1 MHNPTTLTFAYLSSI
16 FSLLSCS
23 KTLWGFPLLT
33 RVYGSA
39 LPRSLLP
46 ALLSGVITLML
57 LLLRE
62 RLQHLWVH
70 PYPYQPLVL
79 IATFVL
85 TFRCGVLVVLVF

>member
-1 MHNPTTLTFAYLSSI
+1 LCVTVKPAAAAAAINPAQHCC
-16 FSLLSCS
+16 LLRSCS

-39 LPRSLLP
+39 LPRSFLP
-46 ALLSGVITLML
+46 ALLSGLIALML
-57 LLLRE
+57 ILLRE
-62 RLQHLWVH
+62 HVEHLWVH

-85 TFRCGVLVVLVF
+85 TFR